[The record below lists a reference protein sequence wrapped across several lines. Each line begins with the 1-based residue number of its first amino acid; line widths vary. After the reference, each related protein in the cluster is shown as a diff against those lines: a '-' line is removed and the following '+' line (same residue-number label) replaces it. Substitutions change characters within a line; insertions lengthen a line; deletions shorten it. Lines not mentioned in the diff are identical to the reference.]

1 MAGSVQENTGKED
14 MSAPLNGSEASATL
28 LNRHF
33 TRAGR
38 DPLALAPF
46 EERLLLGRVT
56 RVPSSWGPRGLIK
69 LAKELKNQPASSY
82 LVQAA
87 IEHAET
93 ASEAGFLTEDER
105 LTLVDELAWVLGRGM
120 GWVGQDSGVWVGT
133 VNLHHFCE
141 PVTQR
146 FDLAGLRQTC
156 RCLLIAAAGRAAKE
170 GRPHAYSLNWTN
182 GAGFL
187 VVSGIAYDSSRGVGI
202 LGSIAAMILGQSC
215 LTLADLAGRKPEL
228 ANPAAKQVVLGGLN
242 NAKGRAADLPPTA
255 SIASSADSDRWQA
268 QTQELLEEAVK
279 AIEAK
284 GTISP
289 YPTSPQPCDEN
300 EEWLDPISTFA
311 EAVPTL
317 QLPDLAS
324 RPEMKSCLKAMG
336 LNEQQKGAVLS
347 ALSSGESILAAG
359 VPEAKAPSLKTALGA
374 WSFHPNAQ
382 LNMGS
387 AVSPFVAG
395 ALKHRIH
402 LPAGIPEDFVSSV
415 IGAASRFGLPGA
427 IPFVQQT
434 EGGDG
439 AAAGVRTAEPMED
452 VPAEE
457 KPDPAAA
464 DMEQPVEPVMEA
476 PVMEAA
482 VLPSTVAPEERAAV
496 YESSASS
503 HEDDKEPALQQQ
515 EAPISVEPVSPL
527 PKDVMELKTPE
538 ASLSPQPGKE
548 EQAGQEEIV
557 STPCPSA
564 DLIEEEQEGPG
575 TPEESQAAVEPAPEA
590 VVSEEVKADEPSQA
604 EGPAPE
610 VEESSDLPHEPA
622 LESAPEEV
630 VSDEVKGEEPSLAE
644 VPEPEAKEPAEVQ
657 LAATVKEA
665 LDAPA
670 TDEPASPETSQIE
683 AAQSASDALKGDPV
697 PLVMLGEDGSLP
709 GALPEE
715 PEPDAEPAMVE
726 ETQKPVEQGV
736 QDDVS
741 DPAAEATLQAGDAGT
756 IVPVPSRVSLPE
768 FDEPRVV
775 LTPCAWSRSL
785 KVASSSGE
793 FTVHAAKEDASSPL
807 FIGVT
812 ASSLPPLSR
821 SLLDASL
828 ASINLGLSRGI
839 TVEEFRRAI
848 TEPSLMRDILAAV
861 SKLVEEQ

>member
-1 MAGSVQENTGKED
+1 

-56 RVPSSWGPRGLIK
+56 RVPSSWGPRGLSK

-87 IEHAET
+87 KEHAET
-93 ASEAGFLTEDER
+93 ASEAGFLTEEER

-228 ANPAAKQVVLGGLN
+228 ANPATKQVVLGGLN

-279 AIEAK
+279 AIEAQ

-464 DMEQPVEPVMEA
+464 DVEQPVEPVMEA

-482 VLPSTVAPEERAAV
+482 VLHSTVAPEERAAV
-496 YESSASS
+496 SETSASS
-503 HEDDKEPALQQQ
+503 HEDDKELALQQQ

-527 PKDVMELKTPE
+527 PEDVMELKTLE
-538 ASLSPQPGKE
+538 ASLSPQPGNE
-548 EQAGQEEIV
+548 EKAGQEETV
-557 STPCPSA
+557 STPCPSP
-564 DLIEEEQEGPG
+564 DLIEEAQEGPG
-575 TPEESQAAVEPAPEA
+575 TPEESQAAVEP
-590 VVSEEVKADEPSQA
+590 
-604 EGPAPE
+604 G
-610 VEESSDLPHEPA
+610 
-622 LESAPEEV
+622 PEEV

-644 VPEPEAKEPAEVQ
+644 VPEPEVKEPAEVQ

-665 LDAPA
+665 LDATA

-683 AAQSASDALKGDPV
+683 AAQSASDALEGDPV
-697 PLVMLGEDGSLP
+697 PLVMLEEDGSLP

-715 PEPDAEPAMVE
+715 PEPDPEPAMVE
-726 ETQKPVEQGV
+726 ETRKPVEQGV

-756 IVPVPSRVSLPE
+756 TVPVPSRVSLPE

-793 FTVHAAKEDASSPL
+793 FTVHAAKEDANSPL

-828 ASINLGLSRGI
+828 ASINLGLSKGI
-839 TVEEFRRAI
+839 TVEEYRRAI